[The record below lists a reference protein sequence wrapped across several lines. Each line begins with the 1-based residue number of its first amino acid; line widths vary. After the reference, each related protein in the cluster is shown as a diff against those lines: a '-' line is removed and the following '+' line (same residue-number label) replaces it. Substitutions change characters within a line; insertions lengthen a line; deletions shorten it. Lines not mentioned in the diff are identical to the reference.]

1 MINIKLKQDFWCVLM
16 NSVFKKLSSF
26 QIIMLGFLSIILLGS
41 LMLMLPIST
50 ADRSCANFFDA
61 LFTSVSA
68 TCVTGLVVHDTATYW
83 SGFGQTIILIL
94 IQIGGLGV
102 VSAAAAISMLSGRR
116 INLRQRSIMQEA
128 ISAPKVGGIV
138 KLTGFILKTVL
149 LIELFGCI
157 VMLPAFCGEF
167 GFLKGLWYSVF
178 HSISAFCNAGFDLM
192 GVKAPYS
199 SLTFFA
205 YNPLINITVILL
217 IIVGGLGFS
226 TWEDIKIHKFHLK
239 YYHLQSKIILSVTA
253 VLIVLPFL
261 YFYFFEFS
269 EWDMSSGGRF
279 LVSFFQTVTPRTAG
293 FNTVDFSLM
302 RESSI
307 AVMIVL
313 MLIGG
318 STGSTAGGLKT
329 TTIGVL
335 LAMAVSVFKRKEDV
349 TIFKRRIEN
358 SIIKKASA
366 LILMYLFL
374 FFTGGVLISM
384 IDELPLLDC
393 LFETASA
400 IGTVGLSTGITSS
413 LGICSRIILILLMF
427 FGRVGG
433 LTFIFAAIS
442 QKQDILSKYPLEKI
456 NIG

>member
-1 MINIKLKQDFWCVLM
+1 MLM
-16 NSVFKKLSSF
+16 NSIFKKLSSF

-41 LMLMLPIST
+41 LLLMLPVST
-50 ADRSCANFFDA
+50 ADKNCADFFDA

-68 TCVTGLVVHDTATYW
+68 VCVTGLVVHDTATYW
-83 SGFGQTIILIL
+83 SGFGQAVILIL

-102 VSAAAAISMLSGRR
+102 VSATAAISMLAGRR

-128 ISAPKVGGIV
+128 ISAPQVGGIV
-138 KLTGFILKTVL
+138 RLTGFIFKTVL
-149 LIELFGCI
+149 FIELIGCI
-157 VMLPAFCGEF
+157 LMLPAFWGEF
-167 GFLKGLWYSVF
+167 GFFKGLWYSVF

-199 SLTFFA
+199 SLTYFA
-205 YNPLINITVILL
+205 NNPLINITVILL
-217 IIVGGLGFS
+217 IIGGGLGFS

-239 YYHLQSKIILSVTA
+239 NYHLQSKIILSVTA

-269 EWDMSSGGRF
+269 QWNISSGGRF
-279 LVSFFQTVTPRTAG
+279 LASVFQTVTPRTAG
-293 FNTVDFSLM
+293 FNTVDISLM

-335 LAMAVSVFKRKEDV
+335 LAMSVSVFKRKEDV
-349 TIFKRRIEN
+349 TVFKRRIDN
-358 SIIKKASA
+358 DIIKKASA
-366 LILMYLFL
+366 LVLIYLFL
-374 FFTGGVLISM
+374 FFTSGVTISLV
-384 IDELPLLDC
+384 EGLPLTEC

-400 IGTVGLSTGITSS
+400 IGTVGLSTGITAS
-413 LGICSRIILILLMF
+413 LGICSRTILILLMF

-433 LTFIFAAIS
+433 LTFIFAAVS
-442 QKQDILSKYPLEKI
+442 QKQDNLSRYPLEKI